1 MISNTQFRELLY
13 TILEPIRLWSEDAEE
28 LLVATM
34 AHESLGG
41 TYIIEIG
48 RGFDT
53 TPSYGIFDMQT
64 KTHDSLINALG
75 ASKIFQI
82 CTLCGFKE
90 LPHAEEM
97 AWNMK
102 YAILMARHYY
112 LTFKEPLPAADDIN
126 AIWNYYKQFWNTSAG
141 SAIQAEFIEHYNQF
155 IGRAS

>member
-13 TILEPIRLWSEDAEE
+13 TILEPINLWSEEAEE

-64 KTHDSLINALG
+64 KTHDWIIEQGQAGLQACIV
-75 ASKIFQI
+75 
-82 CTLCGFKE
+82 CGFKT